1 MGRNTFRNARRVA
14 YLAAAVWAA
23 ALVIA
28 VLTDDRGLRA
38 DYLVLSP
45 DLPPQKVE
53 ELSCGTFDRQ
63 ESEDRTTA
71 AGTKVRLTLCFRAQQ
86 FDDGRMLVPFRS
98 DGQIMEGDQ
107 FYSRPVQEYVERRKR
122 EFSLSKAEEE
132 TLDTRYWP
140 SRRKL
145 IWSAVQWLIGGWVAL
160 WLFTTAVGWV
170 VRRMAG
176 IPAGQ
181 DGWPRASRSRRHRY
195 KTSQR

>member
-1 MGRNTFRNARRVA
+1 MGRNTFRTARRVA

-28 VLTDDRGLRA
+28 VVTDDRGLRA

-45 DLPPQKVE
+45 DVPPQKVE
-53 ELSCGTFDRQ
+53 ELACGALDRQ
-63 ESEDRTTA
+63 ESEDRTTS

-98 DGQIMEGDQ
+98 DGQTMEGDQ
-107 FYSRPVQEYVERRKR
+107 FYSRPVQEYVERRMR

-132 TLDTRYWP
+132 TLDARYWP
-140 SRRKL
+140 SRRNL
-145 IWSAVQWLIGGWVAL
+145 IWSAVQWLIGGWLAL

-181 DGWPRASRSRRHRY
+181 DGWPQASRSRRHRY
-195 KTSQR
+195 KASQR

>member
-1 MGRNTFRNARRVA
+1 MGRNTFRTARRVA

-28 VLTDDRGLRA
+28 VVTDDRGLQA
-38 DYLVLSP
+38 DYLVVSP
-45 DLPPQKVE
+45 DLQPQKVE
-53 ELSCGTFDRQ
+53 ELSCGNLDRQ

-71 AGTKVRLTLCFRAQQ
+71 AGTKFRLTLCFRAQQ

-107 FYSRPVQEYVERRKR
+107 FYSRPVQEYVERRMR